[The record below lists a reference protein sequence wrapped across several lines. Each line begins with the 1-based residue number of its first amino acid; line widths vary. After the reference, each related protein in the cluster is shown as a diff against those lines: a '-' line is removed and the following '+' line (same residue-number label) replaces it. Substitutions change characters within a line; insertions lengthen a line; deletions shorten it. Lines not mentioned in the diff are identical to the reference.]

1 MISRR
6 NFFSI
11 IIMMFILFFLFM
23 FSMIMRDQENVYDVN
38 AYVTENQEGSGSAWQ
53 QQTGNLKVAST
64 DQEEYVV
71 FVGKQNSEMYT
82 AVARWCLYTKRN
94 VVCLETIAS
103 VTDKLEK
110 LPEMIVLQSEKVI
123 QTADIASLRE
133 LSGHGVCVVFGE
145 LEDASGIDQNT
156 ELKDY
161 LGISA
166 IVSQNTE
173 ITGVRL
179 FEGLLLGGE
188 TTYQATTKKEEERQ
202 DLDLNVPWYQVGSGT
217 KAYMVG
223 LLEEEQMQQEGIN
236 EKLPTLIWRHGVEGG
251 SVFAVCGDFMKD
263 STALGLLDGMITEA
277 KSYTIYPV
285 INAQN
290 LFFVNFPGFAE
301 ENADEL
307 QQMYSQSVTGI
318 GRDIIWPS
326 LISLAENSKMKM
338 TCFLSP
344 QQDYT
349 DDIEPDRDILTFYQK
364 QFKEQNTEAGISL
377 MYKKADSFVEKLKKD
392 RAFFSLNSYQY
403 ASAYAQPEQLTEIR
417 NRQDDALIK
426 NLNTI
431 VADYNEDY
439 PVVSYF
445 EKNVTLQNVTS
456 DGVNYTYS
464 DDLRMRSVQ
473 SALGYTNII
482 LDMKDVFWPEDADDG
497 WEKIVERFSSNLLT
511 FWKKFSVFDGTTISE
526 SDTRV
531 RNFLRA
537 NYSESRE
544 DNVITLKT
552 SAPGGYFLLRT
563 HDETVEDISGGT
575 YQMIE
580 KNVYLIQTEET
591 DVTIQLKG
599 QDLYYKSS
607 EQVK

>member
-377 MYKKADSFVEKLKKD
+377 MYKKADSFAEKLKKD
-392 RAFFSLNSYQY
+392 RAFFSLNSYRY
-403 ASAYAQPEQLTEIR
+403 ASTYARPEQLIEIK
-417 NRQDDALIK
+417 NQKEDALIK
-426 NLNTI
+426 NVNTI
-431 VADYNEDY
+431 VSDYNEDY

-445 EKNVTLQNVTS
+445 DKNVTQQNVTS

-464 DDLRMRSVQ
+464 DDLRMKSVE
-473 SALGYTNII
+473 SALAYTNIM
-482 LDMKDVFWPEDADDG
+482 LEMQDVFWPDDADDG

-511 FWKKFSVFDGTTISE
+511 YRKKFSAFDATTISE
-526 SDTRV
+526 SDIRV

-537 NYSESRE
+537 NYSESRQ